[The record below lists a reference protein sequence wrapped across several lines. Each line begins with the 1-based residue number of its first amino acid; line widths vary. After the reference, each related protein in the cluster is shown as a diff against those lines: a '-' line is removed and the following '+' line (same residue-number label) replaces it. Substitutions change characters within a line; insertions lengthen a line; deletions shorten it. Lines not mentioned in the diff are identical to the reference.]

1 MAEKSRQEMAKLL
14 LHAEVISFPPYI
26 RWEVVVGG
34 LVLDPQAA
42 VGGGGGGGGV
52 TRRPPSE
59 LRN

>member
-1 MAEKSRQEMAKLL
+1 MAKLL

-26 RWEVVVGG
+26 RWVVGG
-34 LVLDPQAA
+34 GSVLDPQAA
-42 VGGGGGGGGV
+42 VGGGV